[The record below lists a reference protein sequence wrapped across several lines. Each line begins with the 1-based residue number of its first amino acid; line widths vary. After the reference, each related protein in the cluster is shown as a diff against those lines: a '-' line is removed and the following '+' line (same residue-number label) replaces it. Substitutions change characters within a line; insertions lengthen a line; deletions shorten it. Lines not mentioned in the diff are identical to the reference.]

1 MLFFFVTCYYCH
13 SKILPVK
20 IQKLILLCLTDWNTV
35 IDSDRINIIL
45 FSTLFKVKLRASS
58 FFLFSLFCYG
68 REWTFS
74 DWYQKSAIDRHKDN
88 NKKKIETRRTTATT
102 NDLAFSTNLFNSMSA
117 SLEIWSLSCRC
128 FNVRKQFCLFKDLI
142 DDLKFLPWWTLCSA
156 ALLMADVVKGDWP
169 FQ

>member
-35 IDSDRINIIL
+35 IDSDRIKIIL

-58 FFLFSLFCYG
+58 FFYFLFPAMVVNEPLVIG
-68 REWTFS
+68 IKKVRLT
-74 DWYQKSAIDRHKDN
+74 DTKTII
-88 NKKKIETRRTTATT
+88 KKIETRRMTATT

>member
-58 FFLFSLFCYG
+58 FFYFLFPAMVVNEPLVIG
-68 REWTFS
+68 IKKVRLT
-74 DWYQKSAIDRHKDN
+74 DTKTII
-88 NKKKIETRRTTATT
+88 KKIETRRMTATT

-117 SLEIWSLSCRC
+117 SLEIWSLTFLLAVFLTVALDHR
-128 FNVRKQFCLFKDLI
+128 RLI
-142 DDLKFLPWWTLCSA
+142 RP
-156 ALLMADVVKGDWP
+156 LL
-169 FQ
+169 